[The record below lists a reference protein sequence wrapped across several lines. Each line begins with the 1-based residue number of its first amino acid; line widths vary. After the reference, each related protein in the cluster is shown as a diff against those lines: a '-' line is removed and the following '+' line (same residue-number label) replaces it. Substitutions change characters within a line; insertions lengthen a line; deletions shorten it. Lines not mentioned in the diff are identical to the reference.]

1 MNATFERF
9 GPLFSRLALAGIFL
23 FAGWGK
29 LTALDATAGYIGS
42 IGLPAPGL
50 LALLAGLTEVAGG
63 LALALGWGT
72 RWAALALALF
82 LVPTTAL
89 FHNPLGLEAA
99 AAHAQQLQLLKNLAI
114 LGGLVSLAL
123 QGAGPLALDAKSR
136 RRAGADAR
144 LASGGARG

>member
-9 GPLFSRLALAGIFL
+9 APLLARLGLAGIFL

-29 LTALDATAGYIGS
+29 LTALDATAGYIAS

-50 LALLAGLTEVAGG
+50 LALAAGLTEVAGG
-63 LALALGWGT
+63 LALVLGLGT
-72 RWAALALALF
+72 RWAALALVLF

-89 FHNPLGLEAA
+89 FHNPVGLEAA

-114 LGGLVSLAL
+114 VGGLLSIAL
-123 QGAGPLALDAKSR
+123 HGAGPLALEA
-136 RRAGADAR
+136 RRAPRATARPALASRDAR
-144 LASGGARG
+144 G